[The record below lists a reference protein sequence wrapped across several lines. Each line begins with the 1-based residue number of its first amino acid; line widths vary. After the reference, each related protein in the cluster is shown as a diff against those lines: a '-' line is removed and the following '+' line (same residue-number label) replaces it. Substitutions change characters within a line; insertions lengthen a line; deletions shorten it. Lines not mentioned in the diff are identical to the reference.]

1 MIRRHGI
8 PLLLL
13 AATLTTLAA
22 CGGSSKTATPGA
34 DTPQAAR
41 SAKPGTTPGA
51 GTAGQTP
58 GAAQSSQAPG
68 STPAAGTAPSG
79 TAGPGGGASVEPG
92 GSPVPGAA
100 LTVAPFPD
108 VTVNAEGTA
117 TNSQGTPV
125 PLPTAGPAPDGGPAA
140 TVTPQPVVQGTA
152 GVRISIEAPAE
163 ASDDF
168 SVDVRVDDV
177 VTPYVTFNVYVT
189 FDPAVVEATNIRP
202 GTALAQTP
210 EAMLC
215 AKAPAIDG
223 AAGLGCTILE
233 RPSAAT
239 NGVLATIK
247 FHRVG
252 AGTAQLHLRT
262 VAEGAA
268 STGTYIVTPQAGAG
282 PLPDIVRLSDA
293 TVTVS

>member
-8 PLLLL
+8 SLLLL
-13 AATLTTLAA
+13 AATSTMLAA
-22 CGGSSKTATPGA
+22 CGGGSSRTATPSAVGGDSLA
-34 DTPQAAR
+34 TR
-41 SAKPGTTPGA
+41 SAKLGATQAA

-58 GAAQSSQAPG
+58 GAAQQS
-68 STPAAGTAPSG
+68 PAADSTQ
-79 TAGPGGGASVEPG
+79 TAGTPPSATSGPDGVASA
-92 GSPVPGAA
+92 VPGAA
-100 LTVAPFPD
+100 SPVALLPD
-108 VTVNAEGTA
+108 VTVNAGGTA

-125 PLPTAGPAPDGGPAA
+125 PDGGPAA
-140 TVTPQPVVQGTA
+140 TGTPQPVAQGTA

-168 SVDVRVDDV
+168 AVDVKVDDV

-189 FDPAVVEATNIRP
+189 FDPAVVVATNIRP
-202 GTALAQTP
+202 GTALAQTQ

-215 AKAPAIDG
+215 AKAPAVAG
-223 AAGLGCTILE
+223 TVGLGCTILE

-239 NGVLATIK
+239 NGVLATIR

-268 STGTYIVTPQAGAG
+268 STGTYIVTPQAGAS

>member
-8 PLLLL
+8 PLLFL

-22 CGGSSKTATPGA
+22 CGGGGSKTATPGA

-51 GTAGQTP
+51 GAAGQTP
-58 GAAQSSQAPG
+58 G
-68 STPAAGTAPSG
+68 STPATGTAPSG
-79 TAGPGGGASVEPG
+79 TAGPGRGASVEPG
-92 GSPVPGAA
+92 GRPVPGAA

-140 TVTPQPVVQGTA
+140 TGTPQPVVQGTA

-163 ASDDF
+163 ASGDF
-168 SVDVRVDDV
+168 SVDVKVDDV

-189 FDPAVVEATNIRP
+189 FDPAVVVATNIKP
-202 GTALAQTP
+202 GTALAETP

-215 AKAPAIDG
+215 AKAPAIEG
-223 AAGLGCTILE
+223 AVGVGCTILE

>member
-8 PLLLL
+8 SLLFL
-13 AATLTTLAA
+13 AATLTALVA
-22 CGGSSKTATPGA
+22 CGGGSSSKTATPGAAGA

-41 SAKPGTTPGA
+41 SAKPGT
-51 GTAGQTP
+51 AGQTP
-58 GAAQSSQAPG
+58 GASQSSQAPG
-68 STPAAGTAPSG
+68 STQTAGTPLSG
-79 TAGPGGGASVEPG
+79 TFGAGGVASV
-92 GSPVPGAA
+92 VPGAA
-100 LTVAPFPD
+100 STVAPFPD

-125 PLPTAGPAPDGGPAA
+125 TLSTAGPAPDGGPAA
-140 TVTPQPVVQGTA
+140 TGTPQPVEQGTA
-152 GVRISIEAPAE
+152 GVRISIAAPAE
-163 ASDDF
+163 ASGDF
-168 SVDVRVDDV
+168 TVDVKVDDV
-177 VTPYVTFNVYVT
+177 VTPYSTFNVYVT
-189 FDPAVVEATNIRP
+189 YDPAVVEATNIKP
-202 GTALAQTP
+202 GTALAQSQ

-215 AKAPAIDG
+215 VKAPAG
-223 AAGLGCTILE
+223 AGTVGLGCTLLE

-247 FHRVG
+247 FRRVG

-268 STGTYIVTPQAGAG
+268 STGTYIVTPQAGASL
-282 PLPDIVRLSDA
+282 LPDIVRLSDA